1 MKILVGISGG
11 ISAYKSADLILGL
24 QKTGHEVRVVMTD
37 NAKEFITPLTLTT
50 LSKHVV
56 MSDMWD
62 DKYKRDVEHIEVAN
76 WANAF
81 IVYPATANII
91 SKFANGIADD
101 TLSTVYLA
109 LPDSVRKRIF
119 VFQAMNTNMLFHPA
133 TLRNVSRLKGD
144 GVDVPDTRET
154 VLACGDRG
162 FGGLMKPRDAV
173 KYFNERVML

>member
-62 DKYKRDVEHIEVAN
+62 DKYKSDVEHIEVAK

-91 SKFANGIADD
+91 AKFANGIADD

-109 LPDSVRKRIF
+109 LPKSVRKF
-119 VFQAMNTNMLFHPA
+119 VFPAMNTNMLNHIA
-133 TLRNVSRLKGD
+133 TCRNISTIARD
-144 GVDVPDTRET
+144 GINVAETRRT
-154 VLACGDRG
+154 VLACGDEG
-162 FGGLMKPRDAV
+162 EGGLMKPRAAV
-173 KYFNERVML
+173 KWFNEKVVL